1 MSVAARNRL
10 PSRKQVLRR
19 KVKRVTEQVAGMII
33 FQRAGGKVS
42 LREAWKMV

>member
-1 MSVAARNRL
+1 MNVAARNRL
-10 PSRKQVLRR
+10 LLRKQILPRR
-19 KVKRVTEQVAGMII
+19 VKRVMEQVAGMII